1 MKKSKWMKKMAWLL
15 SMAMFVSILLPI
27 GAAADTISE
36 NTLSENGALQ
46 EGLIVKNRYRDI
58 EETLPEDQMP
68 RGVLYDVNREGASGK
83 TLPEAYRSDQVSENG
98 VCVSYLPDGFRDQN
112 PYGTCWAFSA
122 IGACEASL
130 IRKGLADNSIDLSE
144 RHLAYYFYNKGMM
157 SDPKGGAY
165 GDYNLNDDRN
175 YEYLNVGGNSTF
187 TMWHLLS
194 WCGPVAEGLA
204 PYNGLEITGTYNPGG
219 STCYYSDVDASGLKG
234 EANSVKMA
242 YESDACHVQNV
253 YKIAVGDMGSMKS
266 YKDDVKRMIMKYGS
280 LSMSYYAGGPFG
292 SSTYDS
298 YYNDTY
304 TGTNHAVQVV
314 GWDDKFDKNYFEK
327 VVYDNETGK
336 DISVSNPAP
345 GDGAW
350 LIKNS
355 WGDEGGDAEYGYF
368 WLSYYDLSFNSYEDN
383 NGNTEMRY
391 AYVFDAEPADNYD
404 HIYQYDGD
412 AGDGYVTSSWGEPL
426 IEIAANRFMVQN
438 GKKIWEAVRSVG
450 VGVDQSGV
458 SGTVQIYTD
467 LEIDS
472 EDPTDGT
479 LVHTQDFSLDY
490 PGYHT
495 IKLSKPVYVG
505 DGEEFSVV
513 FLFDEPTYVCISYDN
528 NNGGWIEFYTYEN
541 PDVSFWGTPNLG
553 WHDMSEAGMVFR
565 VKAYTDD
572 SDYRPPTLTAFKMN
586 QASTSLVVGKS
597 LQLTASQ
604 QVKPGS
610 DGSTSK
616 VFKQRWTSS
625 DDSVATVSSTG
636 EVTAIKPGR
645 ATIKVYNGT
654 ISATCTV
661 TVSPKETILSSVSL
675 TGKGKAKLKWKEQAD
690 VTGYQIYRAT
700 SENGIYKKV
709 KTVNGATT
717 VMATVA
723 AHTGSKPYYY
733 KVCAYKMISGE
744 TVYGEFS
751 EVKSCAPKKPTGVK
765 ATAQKGKKAKVKW
778 KKVSNANG
786 YEIYRATKKNGKY
799 KKVTTITKNK
809 TVSFTNK
816 SLKKGKTYYYKVRAY
831 RLMGGKKVYGLYSD
845 IVKVKVKK

>member
-1 MKKSKWMKKMAWLL
+1 MKKMAWLL
-15 SMAMFVSILLPI
+15 SMAMFVSILSPI
-27 GAAADTISE
+27 GIAADTISE
-36 NTLSENGALQ
+36 NTLSENGSPQ
-46 EGLIVKNRYRDI
+46 EEVVVKNRYRDVD
-58 EETLPEDQMP
+58 ETLPEDRRP
-68 RGVLYDVNREGASGK
+68 RVIPDDVNREGASGK
-83 TLPEAYRSDQVSENG
+83 ILPEAYRSDQVSENG
-98 VCVSYLPDGFRDQN
+98 VRVSYLPDGFRNQS

-144 RHLAYYFYNKGMM
+144 RHLAYYFYNKGLLD
-157 SDPKGGAY
+157 DPKRGAY
-165 GDYNLNDDRN
+165 GDYNVNVDPYYD
-175 YEYLNVGGNSTF
+175 YLNVGGNSAF
-187 TMWHLLS
+187 IMWHLVS

-204 PYNGLEITGTYNPGG
+204 PYDELEVAGTYNADG
-219 STCYYSDVDASGLKG
+219 STWYYSDVDTSGLKG

-242 YESDACHVQNV
+242 YESDACHVQNI
-253 YKIAVGDMGSMKS
+253 YKVAVGDMDSMKS
-266 YKDDVKRMIMKYGS
+266 YKDDVKRMIMEYGS
-280 LSMSYYAGGPFG
+280 LGMSYYAGGPFG

-298 YYNDTY
+298 YYNDQY
-304 TGTNHAVQVV
+304 YGTNHAVQVV
-314 GWDDKFDKNYFEK
+314 GWDDNFNKNHFEK

-345 GDGAW
+345 GNGAW

-355 WGDEGGDAEYGYF
+355 WGDEGGDAECGYF
-368 WLSYYDLSFNSYEDN
+368 WLSYYDRSFNAYEDSY
-383 NGNTEMRY
+383 GNIEMRY

-412 AGDGYVTSSWGEPL
+412 AGDGSVMNAATGEPL
-426 IEIAANRFMVQN
+426 VETVANRFTVQN
-438 GKKIWEAVRSVG
+438 GKGTWEAVRSVG
-450 VGVDQSGV
+450 IGVDQSDV
-458 SGTVQIYTD
+458 SGVVQIYTD
-467 LEIDS
+467 LERGSD
-472 EDPTDGT
+472 DLADGT
-479 LVHTQDFSLDY
+479 LVHAQDFSLSY

-495 IKLSKPVYVG
+495 IKLDKPIYVG

-513 FLFDEPTYVCISYDN
+513 FRFDEPTYVSASYDS
-528 NNGGWIEFYTYEN
+528 NNGGWVEFYTYEN
-541 PDVSFWGTPNLG
+541 SSVSYWGVSDREWYDLSNGGL
-553 WHDMSEAGMVFR
+553 VLR
-565 VKAYTDD
+565 IKAYTDD
-572 SDYRPPTLTAFKMN
+572 SDYRPPTLSAFKMN
-586 QASTSLVVGKS
+586 QTSASLVAGNSV
-597 LQLTASQ
+597 QLSASQ

-636 EVTAIKPGR
+636 KVTAIKPGR

-654 ISATCTV
+654 ISASCTV
-661 TVSPKETILSSVSL
+661 TVSPKGTILSSVSL
-675 TGKGKAKLKWKEQAD
+675 TSKGKAKLKWKEQAG

-709 KTVNGATT
+709 KTVNTATT
-717 VMATVA
+717 ATATVA

-733 KVCAYKMISGE
+733 KVRAYKVISGE

-751 EVKSCAPKKPTGVK
+751 GVKSCAPKKPTGVK

-778 KKVSNANG
+778 KKVSNASG

-799 KKVTTITKNK
+799 KKVTTITKK
-809 TVSFTNK
+809 TLSFTNK